1 MINLNGMTEAEFE
14 ELCYDLLVK
23 LGFKNINWRKGTGK
37 TGNTSDSGRDIEA
50 TLIINDIDNTIYEE
64 KWYIE
69 CKHYLNGISADKIVN
84 AITWASAEKVDKLL
98 IISSNFLSNSCK
110 QYIEKIKT
118 TIPFKIKVWENK
130 ELETMLNSHIDLL
143 HKYRIN
149 KNFSAFEIMNPYHI
163 SYITC
168 LQNNTLEYF
177 LNILKKIDGQKRE
190 EIFELTYS
198 FFADSYGTREIAE
211 NVKSSRKM
219 KSRKIYKDFVKK
231 CKENLKTTSDIY
243 LVNSIVNVTLQ
254 ILFNKGNIN
263 NIENVLESRKE
274 FLANILSIGLK
285 DMSKKE
291 IEENIKNDENAM
303 ALIEFFEITADKLPE
318 QIKKDYELYNYFCN
332 NVVAELL
339 KEDYL

>member
-1 MINLNGMTEAEFE
+1 MINLNDMTETEFE

-37 TGNTSDSGRDIEA
+37 IGNTSDSGRDIEA
-50 TLIINDIDNTIYEE
+50 SLMITDIDNTIYEE

-69 CKHYLNGISADKIVN
+69 CKHYLNGIPADKIAN
-84 AITWASAEKVDKLL
+84 AITWASAEKMDKLL

-118 TIPFKIKVWENK
+118 TCPFKIKVWENK
-130 ELETMLNSHIDLL
+130 ELETMLNNHIDLL

-149 KNFSAFEIMNPYHI
+149 KNSSTFEIMNPYHI

-177 LNILKKIDGQKRE
+177 LNILEKIDEQKRE

-198 FFADSYGTREIAE
+198 FFADSYGTREIVE
-211 NVKSSRKM
+211 NVEANRKI
-219 KSRKIYKDFVKK
+219 KSRKIYKDFVEK
-231 CKENLKTTSDIY
+231 CRENLKITSDIY

-263 NIENVLESRKE
+263 NIENVLESRKGL
-274 FLANILSIGLK
+274 LAKIFAIGLK

-291 IEENIKNDENAM
+291 IEENIKNDESTI
-303 ALIEFFEITADKLPE
+303 ALIEFFEKIADKLPE
-318 QIKKDYELYNYFCN
+318 QTKKDYELYNYFCN